1 MASASNENDFVR
13 AAMDA
18 AEIALGQNQVYSVK
32 SLISNSELF
41 PPITNKQ
48 NTLQIANEW
57 KQKHNVNGGNSAAPS
72 IALRSESVKSLTLGK

>member
-1 MASASNENDFVR
+1 
-13 AAMDA
+13 MDA

-57 KQKHNVNGGNSAAPS
+57 KQKHNANSGNSAGGVPS
-72 IALRSESVKSLTLGK
+72 IALRSESVKSLTLGKQRSS

>member
-1 MASASNENDFVR
+1 MSGSTKVASTGNGHDFVR

-48 NTLQIANEW
+48 NTLQIAN
-57 KQKHNVNGGNSAAPS
+57 
-72 IALRSESVKSLTLGK
+72 